1 MALFH
6 LDTKDGRISLV
17 VRARCS
23 AMVREVAVQNA
34 GQEGTRVWRDP
45 ALSTL
50 KLSRELKDS
59 TGPARIMN
67 RTQHDE

>member
-6 LDTKDGRISLV
+6 LDTKDGSIQLLI
-17 VRARCS
+17 RARCS
-23 AMVREVAVQNA
+23 AMVRQVAVENA
-34 GQEGTRVWRDP
+34 GLEGTRVWRDP
-45 ALSTL
+45 SLSTL

-67 RTQHDE
+67 RIQRDE